1 MKKIIEIDVEMPY
14 HSEVYAIGKNA
25 YGAANTFYEG
35 GIIKEIKRV
44 MGEEEAIYLITTEKG
59 ITLEIKD
66 SQPGLRI
73 IWSDENV
80 EV

>member
-1 MKKIIEIDVEMPY
+1 MRKIIEIGIEMPY
-14 HSEVYAIGKNA
+14 HSEIYTVGENA
-25 YGAANTFYEG
+25 SGVSGVFYKG

-44 MGEEEAIYLITTEKG
+44 IGEEETVYLITTEKG
-59 ITLEIKD
+59 ITLELKN